1 MKKNSQQ
8 SKSGEEMY
16 KPDKQYLFKNP
27 EAKISDITFK
37 GEK

>member
-1 MKKNSQQ
+1 
-8 SKSGEEMY
+8 MY

-37 GEK
+37 GEKQMLSLRSEIR